1 MSRTRRGGKGPGY
14 EYWGRRP
21 CSGFNPGKES
31 KVIVHQIERAREKEL
46 LLDETKEME
55 DEEDDDDADGL

>member
-31 KVIVHQIERAREKEL
+31 KTIMHQIERAREKEL
-46 LLDETKEME
+46 VNDEIKEME
-55 DEEDDDDADGL
+55 NADGDDDV